1 MTFRILEPPSALPQ
15 FPFLPAPVFQALL
28 RHPQPEGCRDWG
40 DAPPSPGGLEHPSYS
55 ASSQQLP
62 KAKHQQPTGCLGQG
76 CAVFQRGKDLENQ
89 QEGKHQLLGAS
100 FSEGSS
106 PPYPVH
112 AHGEAKSRSWHH
124 TGAAQRGGNAP
135 TPLLESSPTLPRPN
149 IPLPPSFPR
158 PQLPWLPLLSRE
170 GEAVQLAHGGSGQAV

>member
-106 PPYPVH
+106 TSIPRVCPWGSKKQELAPHRSCLERWQRAHPAAGVQSNPSPSKHPTATVLPTSPAPVASPPV
-112 AHGEAKSRSWHH
+112 A
-124 TGAAQRGGNAP
+124 RG
-135 TPLLESSPTLPRPN
+135 
-149 IPLPPSFPR
+149 
-158 PQLPWLPLLSRE
+158 
-170 GEAVQLAHGGSGQAV
+170 